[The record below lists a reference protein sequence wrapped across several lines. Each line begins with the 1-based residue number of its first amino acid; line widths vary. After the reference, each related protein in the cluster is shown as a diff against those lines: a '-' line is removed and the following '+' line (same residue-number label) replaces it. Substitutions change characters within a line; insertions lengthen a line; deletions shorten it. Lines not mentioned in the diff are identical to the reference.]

1 MLLSPE
7 PLRCLCIFVRE
18 FLLILFIY
26 IKKKIVRMINDHS
39 FIPIAV
45 CTTQEATVDR
55 REILVNGDSRNCRK
69 RKWQCVREQ
78 GTSRITCML
87 NGNGGGVIM
96 QRSEVIAIN
105 YFR

>member
-1 MLLSPE
+1 M
-7 PLRCLCIFVRE
+7 
-18 FLLILFIY
+18 
-26 IKKKIVRMINDHS
+26 RMINDHS
-39 FIPIAV
+39 FIPTAV